1 MPHAELVRLMPG
13 PPLPGYRV
21 QHSDAHHLLIIDD
34 TVVPCT
40 PAEYALL
47 MPLLNAM
54 GTVVPLATLAG
65 SCGQHD
71 SKRQTRRTVTQHLS
85 RLRAKLW
92 PFELDICCLTGY
104 GYLLLSTTRRPVG
117 LTESPEQPEGRHEE
131 SVS

>member
-1 MPHAELVRLMPG
+1 MPHAGSVPLAQG
-13 PPLPGYRV
+13 PPIPGHRV

-47 MPLLNAM
+47 LPLLNAL

-65 SCGQHD
+65 MTGQ
-71 SKRQTRRTVTQHLS
+71 SPQNRQTRRTLTQRIS

-92 PFELDICCLTGY
+92 PFDLDIYCLTGY
-104 GYLLLSTTRRPVG
+104 GYLLLTTAQSVG
-117 LTESPEQPEGRHEE
+117 ED
-131 SVS
+131 V